1 MAMCITHAV
10 WRHTVKRAENG
21 VKAKISADLSVKEQE
36 SSVASKRDEILQQL
50 TAKVVTYMD
59 TPKEVRKQ
67 QRGSQ
72 KQPKVHWTRHW
83 FGLLPEA
90 FRYFIQSRKK

>member
-1 MAMCITHAV
+1 M
-10 WRHTVKRAENG
+10 
-21 VKAKISADLSVKEQE
+21 
-36 SSVASKRDEILQQL
+36 ASKRDEILQQL

-90 FRYFIQSRKK
+90 LYHLMHRRKK